1 MMKPLELRADP
12 DNPITAVYPL
22 STRTPASDYALGG
35 YGSARLIRAVK
46 PKGVYWLS
54 DVSAF
59 QFLKVIEPVPVTHL
73 QTREGDD
80 WQTWMVDDPEHW
92 VMLHEYAK
100 RIKGPRVCIAG
111 LGLCLIAHILANRQ
125 DIREVVIVDR
135 NRDVIELMT
144 DRLPPSHQRRHVH
157 QADFWTFIEQCEPN
171 SFNTFFVDL
180 WRGPIVHLMHDVLER
195 RQFLESLHP
204 WPRSESLFFWFQSAI
219 DRARREEFNHGG
231 SSVVRPVQ

>member
-1 MMKPLELRADP
+1 MKPLELHADP

-22 STRTPASDYALGG
+22 TAKTPASHYHLDR
-35 YGSARLIRAVK
+35 YGSARLVRHVK
-46 PKGVYWLS
+46 PKGTYWLS
-54 DVSAF
+54 DVSSF
-59 QFLKVIEPVPVTHL
+59 QFLKIIEQVPVTHL
-73 QTREGDD
+73 QTLEGDD

-111 LGLCLIAHILANRQ
+111 LGLCLIAHILADRP
-125 DIREVVIVDR
+125 DIREVAIVDR
-135 NRDVIELMT
+135 NHDVIELMR
-144 DRLPPSHQRRHVH
+144 DNLPPTHHRRTIYEM
-157 QADFWTFIEQCEPN
+157 DFW
-171 SFNTFFVDL
+171 SFVEMNERNYFDTYFVDL

-219 DRARREEFNHGG
+219 DRARREEFDHGRP
-231 SSVVRPVQ
+231 SVARPVQ

>member
-1 MMKPLELRADP
+1 MKILDLKADP

-22 STRTPASDYALGG
+22 ATKTPASEYMLGR
-35 YGSARLIRAVK
+35 YGSARLTRSVK

-54 DVSAF
+54 DVSQF

-73 QTREGDD
+73 QTKEGDD

-92 VMLHEYAK
+92 VMLHDYSR

-111 LGLCLIAHILANRQ
+111 LGLCLIAHIIADRH
-125 DIREVVIVDR
+125 DIQEVVIVDR
-135 NRDVIELMT
+135 NRDVIELMR
-144 DRLPPSHQRRHVH
+144 DHLPPTHQSRLIHEG
-157 QADFWTFIEQCEPN
+157 DFWSFLEGVEPN
-171 SFNTFFVDL
+171 YYNTFFVDL
-180 WRGPIVHLMHDVLER
+180 WRGPIVNLMHDVLER

-219 DRARREEFNHGG
+219 DRARREEFDHGG
-231 SSVVRPVQ
+231 PSVARPVQ

>member
-1 MMKPLELRADP
+1 MRLPELHADP

-22 STRTPASDYALGG
+22 ATKTPATSYMLDQ
-35 YGSARLIRAVK
+35 YGSARLIRSVK
-46 PKGVYWLS
+46 PRGVYWLS
-54 DVSAF
+54 DVSQF

-92 VMLHEYAK
+92 VMLHDYAR

-111 LGLCLIAHILANRQ
+111 LGLCLIAHILADRS
-125 DIREVVIVDR
+125 DIREIVIVDR
-135 NRDVIELMT
+135 NHDVVELMR
-144 DRLPPSHQRRHVH
+144 DNLPPSHQRRHIH
-157 QADFWTFIEQCEPN
+157 EGDFWTFIQQCERN
-171 SFNTFFVDL
+171 DFNTFFVDL

-204 WPRSESLFFWFQSAI
+204 WPRSESLFFWFQSAV
-219 DRARREEFNHGG
+219 DRARREEASYGRP
-231 SSVVRPVQ
+231 SVASPVQ